1 MRIIDEEYHHF
12 VLSYSTF
19 SYIVLVE
26 VDADCPFNFNY
37 SLVFYIYCSR
47 KLLYSY
53 IRGGWLAGREIMRLA
68 GNLCLTASY

>member
-1 MRIIDEEYHHF
+1 MRIIDEEYKQF
-12 VLSYSTF
+12 VLSKATF

-26 VDADCPFNFNY
+26 VDADSPFNFNY

-53 IRGGWLAGREIMRLA
+53 KGWLAGRERDYA
-68 GNLCLTASY
+68 VGW